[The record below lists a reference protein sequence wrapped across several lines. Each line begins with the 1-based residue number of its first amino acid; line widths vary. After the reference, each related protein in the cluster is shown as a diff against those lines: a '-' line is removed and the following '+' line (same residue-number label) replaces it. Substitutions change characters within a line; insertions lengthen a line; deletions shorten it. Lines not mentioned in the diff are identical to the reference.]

1 VCVCVCVEGG
11 KEGEGRRYCDR
22 VDKKNCFIVAEHMY
36 HIPAYNRKFIIIY
49 KLRST

>member
-1 VCVCVCVEGG
+1 
-11 KEGEGRRYCDR
+11 
-22 VDKKNCFIVAEHMY
+22 VAEHMY